1 MNQIVR
7 LPSQLGALIQSERLR
22 RNMTQQQLASLIGK
36 QQKTISAIENGSEGT
51 KLDTL
56 LRVIAI
62 LDLDLQVIPRRK
74 DGKDIADVAKTQGI
88 SSTVANNAIWAIG
101 VGGGFL
107 VNLFYCF
114 YLLKKN
120 GTFRCFFNQS
130 SGMLYRPVI

>member
-7 LPSQLGALIQSERLR
+7 LSSQLGALIQSARLR

-74 DGKDIADVAKTQGI
+74 DGKDIADV
-88 SSTVANNAIWAIG
+88 
-101 VGGGFL
+101 F
-107 VNLFYCF
+107 
-114 YLLKKN
+114 
-120 GTFRCFFNQS
+120 
-130 SGMLYRPVI
+130 